1 MHDYMKALYHRF
13 QAPSE
18 RAEELERE
26 TDKTHKQLAK
36 QLGKH
41 QRDCSCALWI
51 WRQLCGISPAWIAS
65 CPATEWHMASIR
77 NCWQT
82 SHPTTSKTRM
92 NG

>member
-26 TDKTHKQLAK
+26 TDKIHKQLAK

-41 QRDCSCALWI
+41 QRRCYE
-51 WRQLCGISPAWIAS
+51 
-65 CPATEWHMASIR
+65 TIR
-77 NCWQT
+77 Y
-82 SHPTTSKTRM
+82 P
-92 NG
+92 